1 MRYKGYSKKR
11 NSLCYE
17 LLFLMLV
24 SSRFFDLIPFQ
35 PLLAGG
41 GHIFLLLGT
50 LAVIYMTQLGFQLR
64 SGILKNMETVWW
76 VLGGLGLSFIAAYV
90 FYRQPFYTSFVVNR
104 QFFTLMVFPLLLAVR
119 PTYQELKWSLYA
131 FSIISALVTFY
142 ISFVDQSLVPA
153 REYMPFIEEGD
164 FVHALSGLHY
174 IVMAFIF
181 ALYEFRNRMTVKKF
195 VPVFLLFMLI
205 FIAQNRTFLISTIA
219 IIVLSVTS
227 NRSARSR
234 LYAVGV
240 LIIAAS
246 LAFVVL
252 FDSINALY
260 LETMDQLSNP
270 DYNRIKALTYVFSLP
285 NGYPSILIGNGF
297 ISGTFSPLVS
307 DLTKEGIYY
316 SDIGMFALWHVYGL
330 LPTVAILA
338 SVFRGLSPNHSL
350 EVRGNAL
357 LILICSLTVG
367 YFASVETLTW
377 LCFYLYLLYTDQEYA
392 KVVEQHRVDV
402 RKRLLSRYRSIAQM

>member
-64 SGILKNMETVWW
+64 SGILKNMKTVWW

-153 REYMPFIEEGD
+153 REYMPFIEEPQK
-164 FVHALSGLHY
+164 
-174 IVMAFIF
+174 
-181 ALYEFRNRMTVKKF
+181 N
-195 VPVFLLFMLI
+195 
-205 FIAQNRTFLISTIA
+205 
-219 IIVLSVTS
+219 
-227 NRSARSR
+227 
-234 LYAVGV
+234 
-240 LIIAAS
+240 
-246 LAFVVL
+246 
-252 FDSINALY
+252 
-260 LETMDQLSNP
+260 
-270 DYNRIKALTYVFSLP
+270 
-285 NGYPSILIGNGF
+285 
-297 ISGTFSPLVS
+297 
-307 DLTKEGIYY
+307 
-316 SDIGMFALWHVYGL
+316 
-330 LPTVAILA
+330 
-338 SVFRGLSPNHSL
+338 
-350 EVRGNAL
+350 
-357 LILICSLTVG
+357 
-367 YFASVETLTW
+367 
-377 LCFYLYLLYTDQEYA
+377 
-392 KVVEQHRVDV
+392 
-402 RKRLLSRYRSIAQM
+402 

>member
-1 MRYKGYSKKR
+1 
-11 NSLCYE
+11 
-17 LLFLMLV
+17 
-24 SSRFFDLIPFQ
+24 
-35 PLLAGG
+35 
-41 GHIFLLLGT
+41 
-50 LAVIYMTQLGFQLR
+50 
-64 SGILKNMETVWW
+64 
-76 VLGGLGLSFIAAYV
+76 
-90 FYRQPFYTSFVVNR
+90 
-104 QFFTLMVFPLLLAVR
+104 
-119 PTYQELKWSLYA
+119 
-131 FSIISALVTFY
+131 
-142 ISFVDQSLVPA
+142 
-153 REYMPFIEEGD
+153 
-164 FVHALSGLHY
+164 
-174 IVMAFIF
+174 
-181 ALYEFRNRMTVKKF
+181 
-195 VPVFLLFMLI
+195 
-205 FIAQNRTFLISTIA
+205 
-219 IIVLSVTS
+219 
-227 NRSARSR
+227 
-234 LYAVGV
+234 
-240 LIIAAS
+240 
-246 LAFVVL
+246 VVL

-285 NGYPSILIGNGF
+285 NGYPSILIGSGF

>member
-24 SSRFFDLIPFQ
+24 SSRFFDLILFE

-41 GHIFLLLGT
+41 GQVFLMLGT
-50 LAVIYMTQLGFQLR
+50 LAIIYMTQLGFQLR
-64 SGILKNMETVWW
+64 SGILKNMTTVWW
-76 VLGGLGLSFIAAYV
+76 ILGGLGLSYIAAYV

-104 QFFTLMVFPLLLAVR
+104 QFFALLVFPLLLAVK
-119 PTYQELKWSLYA
+119 PSYLELKWSLYT
-131 FSIISALVTFY
+131 FSIICAVVTFY

-164 FVHALSGLHY
+164 FVHALSGLHF
-174 IVMAFIF
+174 IVIAFIF
-181 ALYEFRNRMTVKKF
+181 ALYEFRNRMVVKKF

-205 FIAQNRTFLISTIA
+205 FIAQNRTFLISTSA
-219 IIVLSVTS
+219 IIVLSVIS

-234 LYAVGV
+234 LYAVGI

-246 LAFVVL
+246 MAFVVL
-252 FDSINALY
+252 LDSISALY
-260 LETMDQLSNP
+260 AETLDQLSNP
-270 DYNRIKALTYVFSLP
+270 EYNRIKALVYVFSLP

-297 ISGTFSPLVS
+297 ISGSFNPLVS
-307 DLTKEGIYY
+307 DLSKEGIYY
-316 SDIGMFALWHVYGL
+316 SDIGIFALWHVYGL
-330 LPTVAILA
+330 LPAVAILA

-377 LCFYLYLLYTDQEYA
+377 LCFYLYLLHSDKEYA
-392 KVVEQHRVDV
+392 KAVEQHRADV
-402 RKRLLSRYRSIAQM
+402 RKRLLHRYRSLARD